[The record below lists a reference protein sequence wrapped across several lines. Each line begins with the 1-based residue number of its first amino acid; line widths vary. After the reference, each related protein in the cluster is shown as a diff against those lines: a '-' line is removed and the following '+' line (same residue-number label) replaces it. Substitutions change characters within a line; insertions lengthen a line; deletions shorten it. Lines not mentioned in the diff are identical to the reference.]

1 MSPPG
6 RQEVGPA
13 LPEDGAVLV
22 VGVSLQSANGF
33 EGTGGEWRGD

>member
-22 VGVSLQSANGF
+22 VGVPANGF
-33 EGTGGEWRGD
+33 EGTGGEWPGD